1 MISFIVVAAVIV
13 AGILLFTKTGK
24 RIRIRASG
32 TADEIITND
41 AKTPEGAKAYY
52 NSAISKREE
61 DYRNAYALHAQ
72 MVGKIKSFEDQVHAL
87 QKDNM
92 KIAQDIESCLDRNDD
107 AGAKVYLKKKQD
119 NADKM
124 STIKDALKEL
134 RENEKLQKENVD
146 ALATKL
152 SDLKAEKDKAILTL
166 EASQVTNSL
175 KATGASSSEEDRM
188 LEKVRE
194 GVRKSKEE
202 SDGNRIAYESSAS
215 VQQQRLDK
223 QMREDDLDRQ
233 LQELKAERNKKE

>member
-1 MISFIVVAAVIV
+1 MISLIIVAVVIV
-13 AGILLFTKTGK
+13 AGILIFTKTGK
-24 RIRIRASG
+24 RIRVRASG

-52 NSAISKREE
+52 NSAIAKCEE
-61 DYRNAYALHAQ
+61 DYQNAYALRAQ
-72 MVGKIKSFEDQVHAL
+72 MLGKIKSFEDQLHAL

-92 KIAQDIESCLDRNDD
+92 KITQDIESCLDRNDD

-119 NADKM
+119 NADKI

-134 RENEKLQKENVD
+134 RENENLQKENVD

-223 QMREDDLDRQ
+223 QIREDDLDRQ
-233 LQELKAERNKKE
+233 IQELKAARKK